1 MKHEHIWEYIGIWSD
16 WGDDDYRAYRCKCGA
31 VLKQFG
37 DGGEVIQE
45 PPGKEEKQQ
54 CD

>member
-16 WGDDDYRAYRCKCGA
+16 WNDEYRAYRCECGA
-31 VLKQFG
+31 VLKQFE
-37 DGGEVIQE
+37 DGGEFIQE
-45 PPGKEEKQQ
+45 PPRKEGKQ